1 MSVDAVAPP
10 VSALVM
16 AARFVDKQEIRSI
29 DQLSHIQR
37 EQLRLAGKA
46 YDGEDLP
53 AEARLAGDEPEEE
66 ETSFLGFC
74 SLWRVVDGDR
84 HLYDVW
90 LYMVDS
96 GAIYRANTTDI
107 VAEIIQFGLECEDE
121 EVRMALG
128 PAMVEAKLLPR
139 GDSSY
144 EEFAAA
150 LAAQEG

>member
-1 MSVDAVAPP
+1 
-10 VSALVM
+10 M
-16 AARFVDKQEIRSI
+16 AARFVDMKGIRAI
-29 DQLSHIQR
+29 DQLSDIQR

-53 AEARLAGDEPEEE
+53 AEARLASEEPEEE
-66 ETSFLGFC
+66 EGSFLGFC
-74 SLWRVVDGDR
+74 ALWRVVDGER
-84 HLYDVW
+84 HLYDAW
-90 LYMVDS
+90 LCMVDS
-96 GAIYRANTTDI
+96 GTIFRANTTEA

-121 EVRMALG
+121 GIRMALG

-150 LAAQEG
+150 LAAQRG